1 MIIRQTKNKDS
12 EDKIVTTMNS
22 NTERG
27 GFKELAYI
35 NSCLLVII
43 SQLWPL
49 IQHSEKT
56 KWLYDEAWR

>member
-43 SQLWPL
+43 SQL
-49 IQHSEKT
+49 
-56 KWLYDEAWR
+56 